1 MNLHQ
6 QTIASSVSCSG
17 IGLHSGLMCEITFHP
32 AQENSGI
39 TFVRSDLA
47 EEPSIPADVS
57 FVTGSIRGTTL
68 TRGKASVRT
77 VEHVLAA
84 FAGLQIDNAII
95 ELTAEEPPAMDG
107 SAKSYVELICKAGI
121 STQSKERDMLVIDR
135 EVVLKDSVSGA
146 RIEARPSDEFCISGT
161 IEYNGI
167 LGRQSIMLRNMEN
180 FRDEIAPARTYGFLS
195 ELKALKEAGLVKG
208 GNLNNAVIFID
219 NPLNNKLR
227 NELLE
232 MFEIDPDEI
241 AGNNGI
247 LNQGGLRF
255 PDEPVRHKVLDLI
268 GDLTLLGQPI
278 KGEIIAQRMG
288 HSVNIDFVKILK
300 KKFMQNEEVLA

>member
-1 MNLHQ
+1 
-6 QTIASSVSCSG
+6 
-17 IGLHSGLMCEITFHP
+17 
-32 AQENSGI
+32 
-39 TFVRSDLA
+39 
-47 EEPSIPADVS
+47 
-57 FVTGSIRGTTL
+57 
-68 TRGKASVRT
+68 
-77 VEHVLAA
+77 
-84 FAGLQIDNAII
+84 
-95 ELTAEEPPAMDG
+95 
-107 SAKSYVELICKAGI
+107 
-121 STQSKERDMLVIDR
+121 
-135 EVVLKDSVSGA
+135 
-146 RIEARPSDEFCISGT
+146 
-161 IEYNGI
+161 
-167 LGRQSIMLRNMEN
+167 MEN

-195 ELKALKEAGLVKG
+195 ELKALKEAGLAKG

-219 NPLNNKLR
+219 NPLNSKLR

-268 GDLTLLGQPI
+268 GDLNLLGQPI
-278 KGEIIAQRMG
+278 QGEIIAQRMG